1 MAKECDKPRDMSS
14 VTCRNCDKPG
24 HYSRECPE
32 PKDCE
37 CFHRTASTSGAN

>member
-1 MAKECDKPRDMSS
+1 MAKECDKPRDLSS

-24 HYSRECPE
+24 HYSRDCPE

-37 CFHRTASTSGAN
+37 CLDRMVSTRGAN